1 MRLWSRMGLLGG
13 GNFVGKNSR
22 PFKLRNSLH
31 FLICAWVPIQKLN
44 FHFKMNSIWAE
55 SNVISTGIKWHSLS
69 KLFGFAWNRGERERE
84 ISSEVHR
91 PPLRLFACSVSL
103 F

>member
-1 MRLWSRMGLLGG
+1 MPTKFFGVNALVEQDGALRG

-22 PFKLRNSLH
+22 SFKLRNSLH

-44 FHFKMNSIWAE
+44 FYYKMNSIWAE

-84 ISSEVHR
+84 R
-91 PPLRLFACSVSL
+91 FLLRFIDLL
-103 F
+103 